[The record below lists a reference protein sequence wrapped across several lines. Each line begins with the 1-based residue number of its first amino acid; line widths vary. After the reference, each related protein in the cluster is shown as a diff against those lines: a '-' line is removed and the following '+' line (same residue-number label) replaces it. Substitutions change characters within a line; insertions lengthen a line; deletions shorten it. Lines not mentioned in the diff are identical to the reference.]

1 MRRTATGAR
10 VTEVTVMGVVTG
22 KATTSTV
29 AVALTVGEV
38 SPGGPFRRQDWSCR
52 PLPTGPPR
60 CPHPHSQGQGQARHS
75 DVAPCGPASAGVPGH
90 HPASPRARCGP
101 AVWPRPAALSPW
113 AEPSSTVTAPPAAWA
128 SARLTVTLP
137 SRFSLLQELLLPPP
151 PGSQCPLG

>member
-52 PLPTGPPR
+52 PPSYRPP
-60 CPHPHSQGQGQARHS
+60 P
-75 DVAPCGPASAGVPGH
+75 
-90 HPASPRARCGP
+90 
-101 AVWPRPAALSPW
+101 
-113 AEPSSTVTAPPAAWA
+113 
-128 SARLTVTLP
+128 
-137 SRFSLLQELLLPPP
+137 LPPP
-151 PGSQCPLG
+151 PLSGPGPGQAQRRGPVRSGVCWCSGPSPRKSSCALRSSCVAATCSPVTLG